1 MSLHIIVM
9 MSQQVSFA
17 LITHTYSLACEL
29 THSLTYLLGAG
40 IANEETE
47 LKDFRG
53 TANGTS
59 ENPVSEYGLRE
70 TDHGNASDDDDEE
83 EEEQISFRRN
93 YEEIRFQLGERTA
106 KCVYYFILI
115 VYIQA
120 FETYLSNPLKNFSAF
135 PSPANQSP
143 QAGDST
149 DGISP
154 TVSN

>member
-1 MSLHIIVM
+1 MFLAQADAWNRPVYVTAHNSNDELVGQFRPYY
-9 MSQQVSFA
+9 S
-17 LITHTYSLACEL
+17 HTYSLACEL

-47 LKDFRG
+47 LKEFRG

-93 YEEIRFQLGERTA
+93 YEEIRF
-106 KCVYYFILI
+106 
-115 VYIQA
+115 
-120 FETYLSNPLKNFSAF
+120 
-135 PSPANQSP
+135 
-143 QAGDST
+143 
-149 DGISP
+149 
-154 TVSN
+154 